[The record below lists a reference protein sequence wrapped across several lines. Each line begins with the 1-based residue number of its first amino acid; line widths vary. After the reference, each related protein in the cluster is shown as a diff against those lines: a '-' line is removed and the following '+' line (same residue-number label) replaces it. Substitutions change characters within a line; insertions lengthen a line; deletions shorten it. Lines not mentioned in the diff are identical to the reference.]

1 MTTEQLLKQISR
13 RLSAIERHLKAVDET
28 MMTSK
33 QAAAEL
39 GCSTGALRMRAIR
52 GTIPCTRSN
61 TGRLYFKKSDILKH
75 TNAL

>member
-28 MMTSK
+28 MLTSK

-39 GCSTGALRMRAIR
+39 GCTTGALRMRALR
-52 GTIPCTRSN
+52 GSIPCTRSN

>member
-39 GCSTGALRMRAIR
+39 GCTTGALRMRALR
-52 GTIPCTRSN
+52 GSIPCTRSN
-61 TGRLYFKKSDILKH
+61 TGRLYFKKSDILKY

>member
-28 MMTSK
+28 MLTSR

-39 GCSTGALRMRAIR
+39 GCTTGALRMRAIR

-61 TGRLYFKKSDILKH
+61 TGRLYFKKSDILKY

>member
-28 MMTSK
+28 MLTSK

-39 GCSTGALRMRAIR
+39 GCSAGALRMRALR
-52 GTIPCTRSN
+52 GSIPCTRSK
-61 TGRLYFKKSDILKH
+61 TGRMYFKKSDINKFL
-75 TNAL
+75 NLV

>member
-28 MMTSK
+28 MLTSR

-39 GCSTGALRMRAIR
+39 GCSAGALRMRALR

-61 TGRLYFKKSDILKH
+61 TGRLYFKKSDILKY